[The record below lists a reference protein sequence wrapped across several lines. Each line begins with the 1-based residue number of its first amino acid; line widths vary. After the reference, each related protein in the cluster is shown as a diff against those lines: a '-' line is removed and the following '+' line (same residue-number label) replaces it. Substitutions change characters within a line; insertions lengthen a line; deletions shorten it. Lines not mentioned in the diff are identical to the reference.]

1 MKQYKAEVC
10 ILGGGLAGLTLALQ
24 LRQRSPN
31 LDILVLEKRK
41 GPAPEA
47 AFKVGESTVEIGAHY
62 FAETLG
68 LKDHLKVAHLPKF
81 GLRYFFQKGD
91 NSDISTRLECG
102 AGEFLPTPSYQIDR
116 GIFENH
122 LAELCQ
128 HRGIMLFDGAKV
140 EQINLPEVTA
150 PAQIHATCDEEN
162 LQITAEWLIDC
173 SGRASLLKRQLKL
186 QEDVQHKCS
195 SAWFRV
201 EGRIK
206 IDDWN
211 QNPTWHARIEESSR
225 WLSTN
230 HLCGKGYWVW
240 LIPLGSGHTSV
251 GIVADSERH
260 PLSSYNSIDKA
271 LEWMKQHEPECAKHI
286 QSNILD
292 FMAYKNFS
300 YGCKTVFNENRWALS
315 GEAGLFLDPFYSPG
329 SDYIAIS
336 NTLIT
341 ELITM
346 ERSGK
351 SIAAYTRLYD
361 QIYHQLFN
369 IHLSLYEGQYHF
381 FGDGKVMVPKIIW
394 DFSYYWCI
402 PATLFFQNRITDPH
416 FFAQFQ
422 QQLSE
427 ANDLN
432 IKVQQSFRDWH
443 QADDSE
449 APSNFV
455 NLPKVTFMRQLNTEL
470 QDQLN
475 DEQFNERMKSN
486 LNFLK
491 DLAEEIIDPSN
502 TDSTH
507 LKKVYE
513 LINHQADRMTLGQL

>member
-1 MKQYKAEVC
+1 MKNLKTEVC
-10 ILGGGLAGLTLALQ
+10 ILGGGLAGLTLGIQ
-24 LRQRSPN
+24 LKQRSPN
-31 LDILVLEKRK
+31 LSIVILEKRK

-62 FAETLG
+62 FAEVLN
-68 LKDHLKVAHLPKF
+68 LKEHLKSAHLPKF
-81 GLRYFFQKGD
+81 GLRYFFQKGN
-91 NSDISTRLECG
+91 NSDITTRLECG

-122 LAELCQ
+122 LSELCVSLDIQ
-128 HRGIMLFDGAKV
+128 LLDNCKV
-140 EQINLPEVTA
+140 ESVELP
-150 PAQIHATCDEEN
+150 QN
-162 LQITAEWLIDC
+162 NITGKVEASQGDTPLHIESDWIIDA
-173 SGRASLLKRQLKL
+173 SGRASLIKRQLHL
-186 QEDVQHKCS
+186 QEDVPHKCS

-201 EGRIK
+201 EGRIQ
-206 IDDWN
+206 IDEWN
-211 QNPTWHARIEESSR
+211 TDPSWHERIRESSR

-230 HLCGKGYWVW
+230 HLMGKGYWVW

-251 GIVADSERH
+251 GIVADSEIH
-260 PLSSYNSIDKA
+260 PLSSYNSIEKA
-271 LEWMKQHEPECAKHI
+271 MQWLEQNEPECAKHI
-286 QSNILD
+286 NGKILD

-300 YGCKTVFNENRWALS
+300 YGCQTVFNENKWALS

-336 NTLIT
+336 NTLIS
-341 ELITM
+341 ELILM

-351 SIAAYTRLYD
+351 GIAAYTRLYD

-416 FFAQFQ
+416 LFAQFQ
-422 QQLSE
+422 QQLAE

-432 IKVQQSFRDWH
+432 LQVQQTFRDWH
-443 QADDSE
+443 KADNSE

-475 DEQFNERMKSN
+475 DEQFKKRMIDN
-486 LNFLK
+486 LEFLK
-491 DLAEEIIDPSN
+491 DLAAEIIN
-502 TDSTH
+502 TSTAAK

-513 LINHQADRMTLGQL
+513 LTQLSPNLNA

>member
-1 MKQYKAEVC
+1 METFKTEIC
-10 ILGGGLAGLTLALQ
+10 ILGGGLAGLTLGLQ
-24 LRQRSPN
+24 LKQRSPE
-31 LDILVLEKRK
+31 LEIIILEKRK

-62 FAETLG
+62 FAEILN
-68 LKDHLKVAHLPKF
+68 LKSHLKEAHLPKF
-81 GLRYFFQKGD
+81 GLRYFFQKDD

-122 LAELCQ
+122 LSDTCRTL
-128 HRGIMLFDGAKV
+128 GITLLDDTKV
-140 EQINLPEVTA
+140 DQVDLPQSSVA
-150 PAQIHATCDEEN
+150 GKVLATHDNSKIE
-162 LQITAEWLIDC
+162 ISADWIVDA
-173 SGRASLLKRQLKL
+173 SGRSSLLKRQLKL
-186 QEDVQHKCS
+186 QEEVQHKCS

-206 IDDWN
+206 IDNWN
-211 QNPTWHARIEESSR
+211 DDPTWHERIKESSR

-230 HLCGKGYWVW
+230 HLMGKGYWVW

-251 GIVADSERH
+251 GIVADSELH
-260 PLSSYNSIDKA
+260 PLSTYNSIEKA
-271 LEWMKQHEPECAKHI
+271 MEWLKQQEPECAKHI
-286 QSNILD
+286 QGDIMD
-292 FMAYKNFS
+292 FIAYKNFS
-300 YGCKTVFNENRWALS
+300 YNCKTVFSEDRWALS

-336 NTLIT
+336 NTLIS
-341 ELITM
+341 ELIHM

-361 QIYHQLFN
+361 HIYHQLFD

-402 PATLFFQNRITDPH
+402 PATLFFQNKITDPH
-416 FFAQFQ
+416 LFAQFQ
-422 QQLSE
+422 AQLSE

-432 IKVQQSFRDWH
+432 LKVQQTFRNWN
-443 QADDSE
+443 QADNSE

-470 QDQLN
+470 QDQL
-475 DEQFNERMKSN
+475 DEKQFQERLNNN
-486 LNFLK
+486 LTFLK
-491 DLAEEIIDPSN
+491 ELAEEIVSSDHSDIQ
-502 TDSTH
+502 H
-507 LKKVYE
+507 LKHVYK
-513 LINHQADRMTLGQL
+513 LVGQTQAVNFAH